1 MADGYDIHLDDKYGQ
16 LALID
21 VAAEAARHEPWFNQ
35 TLTSVNDGVVRL
47 GVLEASSTGTRT
59 PPRTSSSSSSRASS

>member
-21 VAAEAARHEPWFNQ
+21 VAAEAARHGPWSNQ
-35 TLTSVNDGVVRL
+35 TLTSVNDAVVRL
-47 GVLEASSTGTRT
+47 GVLEGELVIEVAGSDTVRRPARSS
-59 PPRTSSSSSSRASS
+59 